1 MPVMGDRRLPEP
13 TSYEKSRPGRR
24 ASSFARLDVPAVD
37 PAEALPGVALADAP
51 PALPELGELDVVRH
65 FTRLSHR
72 NHGIDVGFY
81 PLGSCSMKYNPRQA
95 EVAAAM
101 PGFRN
106 LHPWAPDTAAQG
118 TLELLW
124 SLERWLAEL
133 TGLSAA
139 TFQPA
144 AGAHGELTGLL
155 LIRAYHRATS
165 GAGRAGERGD
175 ARRTVVVPD
184 SAHGT
189 NPASAA
195 MAGYDVVTVPSGAD
209 GLVDVDALEG
219 LVDESTAA
227 LMLTNPNTVGLFEL
241 DIARIAQI
249 CHAKGALLYY
259 DGANFNAICGRVR
272 PGDMG
277 FDVVHLNVHKTFAT
291 PHGGGGPGG
300 GPVVV
305 SERLAPY
312 LPSPVVVRADDGTYR
327 WDSDRPRSI
336 GRLHGFHGN
345 IGVLVR
351 AYSYLLFHGG
361 DGLAAMSA
369 KAVLNANYVATQ
381 VADVLPLGYPQ
392 HRPMHEFVAT
402 GTGLKRHGVRV
413 TDLCKRLIDLGYH
426 PPTNY
431 FPLIVDEAL
440 MVEPTETENRE
451 VLDAFAAALRQIVEE
466 AATEPELLKA
476 APTTTPVGRLDEGRA
491 GRELVLRWTPPA
503 ESAPTATQGDEVLVA
518 GREVEST
525 EHGGD
530 AAARG
535 DG

>member
-1 MPVMGDRRLPEP
+1 MIGQQAAEP
-13 TSYEKSRPGRR
+13 TVFDKSRPGRR
-24 ASSFARLDVPAVD
+24 SSSLPELDVPHVD
-37 PAEALPGVALADAP
+37 PAQVLPGVELSEDP
-51 PALPELGELDVVRH
+51 PRLPEMGELDLVRH

-81 PLGSCSMKYNPRQA
+81 PLGSCSMKYNPRLA
-95 EVAAAM
+95 EAAAGM
-101 PGFRN
+101 AGFRD
-106 LHPWAPDTAAQG
+106 LHPWAPDRAAQG
-118 TLELLW
+118 TLALLW
-124 SLERWLAEL
+124 ELDQWLAEL
-133 TGLSAA
+133 TGLDAS

-155 LIRAYHRATS
+155 LIRAYHTD
-165 GAGRAGERGD
+165 RGD
-175 ARRTVVVPD
+175 ARRTIVIPD

-195 MAGYDVVTVPSGAD
+195 MCGYDVVTVPSGAD

-219 LVDESTAA
+219 LVDEQTAG
-227 LMLTNPNTVGLFEL
+227 LMLTNPNTVGLFEVE
-241 DIARIAQI
+241 IERIAAVM
-249 CHAKGALLYY
+249 HRVGALLYY
-259 DGANFNAICGRVR
+259 DGANFNAIAGRVR

-291 PHGGGGPGG
+291 PHGGGGPGA

-312 LPSPVVVRADDGTYR
+312 LPAPVVRRVVSDSGEETYFWDD
-327 WDSDRPRSI
+327 DRPQSI

-345 IGVLVR
+345 VGVLVR
-351 AYSYLLFHGG
+351 ALSFLLAHGG

-369 KAVLNANYVATQ
+369 KAVLNSNYVAAQ

-392 HRPMHEFVAT
+392 HPPMHEFVST
-402 GTGLKRHGVRV
+402 GRRLRAHGLRI

-440 MVEPTETENRE
+440 MVEPTETETPE
-451 VLDAFAAALRQIVEE
+451 TLDGFAAALRQIMAE
-466 AATEPELLKA
+466 AETAPDLLRE
-476 APTTTPVGRLDEGRA
+476 APRTTPVGRLDEGKA
-491 GRELVLRWTPPA
+491 GRELVLRWRA
-503 ESAPTATQGDEVLVA
+503 GDGKASDGE
-518 GREVEST
+518 
-525 EHGGD
+525 
-530 AAARG
+530 ARG
-535 DG
+535 GETRDAGAGLPER